1 MGDDDDLNIDDKS
14 PQYTRREYEDS
25 EAIDNNND
33 VDNCKSRKNSK
44 ISISS
49 LKKNTPYSSIA
60 SKPMVSKRLSET
72 IPKATLSR
80 KCVL

>member
-1 MGDDDDLNIDDKS
+1 MGDDDDDSNIDDKS

-49 LKKNTPYSSIA
+49 LKKNIPYSSIT
-60 SKPMVSKRLSET
+60 SKPMGIKKIIRNYS
-72 IPKATLSR
+72 
-80 KCVL
+80 

>member
-1 MGDDDDLNIDDKS
+1 LGDDDDLNIDDKS

-44 ISISS
+44 ISIVF
-49 LKKNTPYSSIA
+49 KKKYSIFIYCIEANGIKKIIRNYS
-60 SKPMVSKRLSET
+60 
-72 IPKATLSR
+72 
-80 KCVL
+80 